1 MFTLQVSFDWP
12 FTDHLVVSR
21 EKQPA
26 LTSYTPPTTTT
37 ANNSNGHNYDQSD
50 IYSDYAAYDVYD
62 APLSPRSD
70 FATNI
75 HNSNFDTNKL
85 KADHTHA
92 RAAEALLS
100 VPVREPSDEE
110 WEIIDDIG
118 QCMYVCMYIYI
129 YMYVC
134 YTCLLSYVYNVR
146 MTPPLYAINIMHTI
160 TFIYTIL

>member
-1 MFTLQVSFDWP
+1 MYISVQVSFDWP

-26 LTSYTPPTTTT
+26 LTTYTPPPTSATNT
-37 ANNSNGHNYDQSD
+37 NNSNGQNYDQSD

-62 APLSPRSD
+62 TPVSPRSD

-92 RAAEALLS
+92 RTAEALLS
-100 VPVREPSDEE
+100 IPVREPSDEE
-110 WEIIDDIG
+110 WEILGDIG
-118 QCMYVCMYIYI
+118 QWLCL
-129 YMYVC
+129 YMCSV
-134 YTCLLSYVYNVR
+134 
-146 MTPPLYAINIMHTI
+146 
-160 TFIYTIL
+160 

>member
-1 MFTLQVSFDWP
+1 MYISMQVSFDWP

-26 LTSYTPPTTTT
+26 LTTYTPPPITTTT
-37 ANNSNGHNYDQSD
+37 TNTNTSNGQNYDQSD

-62 APLSPRSD
+62 SPLSPSSD

-75 HNSNFDTNKL
+75 HNSNFDTYKL

-100 VPVREPSDEE
+100 IPVREPSDEE
-110 WEIIDDIG
+110 WEILDDIG
-118 QCMYVCMYIYI
+118 QCMYVYICMCVIHAFYR
-129 YMYVC
+129 
-134 YTCLLSYVYNVR
+134 TCTLCV
-146 MTPPLYAINIMHTI
+146 
-160 TFIYTIL
+160 